1 MGVHRDS
8 KRGGRRAW
16 RRRVYSR
23 WRGAGREPPF
33 GIADCKRRQ
42 SAPAGVFDTR
52 EHIIMTS
59 CPACGWQMRKG
70 DLRLARFACPGCKT
84 RLRLEEARHTG
95 LDLLG
100 GGLLALIVTY
110 LAGAQG
116 YAYLFYAGV
125 LYLIFSGVAGAL
137 RGFLFPRKLQRDMSA
152 DDVGG
157 ILHITG
163 PPDPPSGP
171 AGADS

>member
-1 MGVHRDS
+1 
-8 KRGGRRAW
+8 
-16 RRRVYSR
+16 
-23 WRGAGREPPF
+23 
-33 GIADCKRRQ
+33 
-42 SAPAGVFDTR
+42 
-52 EHIIMTS
+52 
-59 CPACGWQMRKG
+59 
-70 DLRLARFACPGCKT
+70 
-84 RLRLEEARHTG
+84 LEEARHTG